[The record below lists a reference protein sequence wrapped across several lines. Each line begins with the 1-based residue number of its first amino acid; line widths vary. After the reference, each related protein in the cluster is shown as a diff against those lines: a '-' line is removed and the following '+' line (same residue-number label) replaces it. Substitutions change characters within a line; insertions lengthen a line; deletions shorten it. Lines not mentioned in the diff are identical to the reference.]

1 MNANMQIGLGSGP
14 TQLDARRA
22 LFTRAIPWAALEH
35 GFQPSPLSH
44 RRVIVDWLVVAV
56 WTGMLSFVA
65 LFWVG
70 ILRFMM
76 WSAR

>member
-35 GFQPSPLSH
+35 GFQRSPSS
-44 RRVIVDWLVVAV
+44 RRRLAVDWLVVAV

-70 ILRFMM
+70 ILKFVM